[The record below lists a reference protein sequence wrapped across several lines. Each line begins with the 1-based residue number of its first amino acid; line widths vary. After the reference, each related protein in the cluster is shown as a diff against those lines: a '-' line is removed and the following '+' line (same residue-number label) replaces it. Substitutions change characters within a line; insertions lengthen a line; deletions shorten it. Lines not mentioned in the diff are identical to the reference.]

1 MNKPDFMK
9 KVKEALELSSVD
21 KADETVSKLSKLV
34 VELVKSGE
42 EVNFGDLGKFSLK
55 ESAARKGRN
64 PQTGETIDIPA
75 KRSMKFKLVKK
86 TKDML
91 NQ

>member
-1 MNKPDFMK
+1 MNKSDFMK
-9 KVKEALELSSVD
+9 KVKESLELSSLD
-21 KADETVSKLSKLV
+21 KADETVTKLSKLI

-42 EVNFGDLGKFSLK
+42 EICFGDLGKFSVK

-75 KRSMKFKLVKK
+75 KRSLKLKISKK
-86 TKDML
+86 TKDTL

>member
-42 EVNFGDLGKFSLK
+42 EVSFGDLGKFSLK

>member
-9 KVKEALELSSVD
+9 KVKEALELPSID
-21 KADETVSKLSKLV
+21 KADDTVTKLSWLV
-34 VELVKSGE
+34 VELAKSGE
-42 EVNFGDLGKFSLK
+42 EVCFGDLGKFSVK
-55 ESAARKGRN
+55 EVAARKARN
-64 PQTGETIDIPA
+64 PRTGEMVEVPA
-75 KRSMKFKLVKK
+75 KKAMKFKVVKK

>member
-9 KVKEALELSSVD
+9 KVKEALELPSID
-21 KADETVSKLSKLV
+21 KADDTVTKLSKLV

-42 EVNFGDLGKFSLK
+42 EVCFGDLGKFSVK
-55 ESAARKGRN
+55 EVAARKARN
-64 PQTGETIDIPA
+64 PRTGEMVEVPA
-75 KRSMKFKLVKK
+75 KKAMKFKVVKK

>member
-9 KVKEALELSSVD
+9 KVKESLELSNLD
-21 KADETVSKLSKLV
+21 KADETITKLSKLI
-34 VELVKSGE
+34 VEIVKSGE
-42 EVNFGDLGKFSLK
+42 EVSFGDLGKFSLK

-75 KRSMKFKLVKK
+75 KRSMKFKLLKK
-86 TKDML
+86 AKDML

>member
-9 KVKEALELSSVD
+9 KVKEALELSNVD
-21 KADETVSKLSKLV
+21 KADEIVSKLSKLV

-42 EVNFGDLGKFSLK
+42 EVSFGDLGKFSLK
-55 ESAARKGRN
+55 ENAARKGRN
-64 PQTGETIDIPA
+64 PHTGETIDIPA

>member
-9 KVKEALELSSVD
+9 KVKEALELSSIE
-21 KADETVSKLSKLV
+21 KADETVTKLSKLV

-42 EVNFGDLGKFSLK
+42 EICLGELGKFDVK
-55 ESAARKGRN
+55 EVAARKARN
-64 PQTGETIDIPA
+64 PRTGETIDVPA
-75 KRSMKFKLVKK
+75 KRVMKFKVSKK
-86 TKDML
+86 AKDML